1 MPGSKGGISL
11 GNLPFVDFRL
21 KCCITEQKCKI
32 TLSGRRIDFGRIKL
46 ELGRTNSELKN
57 QRLDLPYRLSSL
69 DLVMGEL

>member
-1 MPGSKGGISL
+1 
-11 GNLPFVDFRL
+11 V
-21 KCCITEQKCKI
+21 
-32 TLSGRRIDFGRIKL
+32 TLLEANVSGRRIDFGRIKL